1 VNVAALS
8 ALSALAGS
16 AIGGLTSFLSS
27 WLSQSAQL
35 KAQLFLRDKSGRQKL
50 YRSFVEE
57 ASRLYID
64 ALTHDTPDLSKTVTL
79 YALISRMRVLSSPR
93 VVAEVDKIARLIVDS
108 YPEPNRTFTELRQM
122 MNVNAFD
129 PLRGFAE
136 SCREELQAL
145 APN

>member
-1 VNVAALS
+1 VNVATLS
-8 ALSALAGS
+8 ALAALAGS

-27 WLSQSAQL
+27 WLSQNAQL
-35 KAQLFLRDKSGRQKL
+35 KAQLFLRDKTGRQKL

-64 ALTHDTPDLSKTVTL
+64 ALTHDAPDLSKTVTL

-93 VVAEVDKIARLIVDS
+93 VVAEAEKIARLIVNS

-122 MNVNAFD
+122 MDVNAFD

-145 APN
+145 VPN

>member
-8 ALSALAGS
+8 ALAALAGS

-27 WLSQSAQL
+27 WLSQNAQL
-35 KAQLFLRDKSGRQKL
+35 KAQLFLRDKTGRQKL

-64 ALTHDTPDLSKTVTL
+64 ALTHDAPDLSKTVTL

-93 VVAEVDKIARLIVDS
+93 VVAEAEKIARLIVNS

-122 MNVNAFD
+122 MDVNAFD

-145 APN
+145 VPN

>member
-1 VNVAALS
+1 VNVATLS
-8 ALSALAGS
+8 ALAALAGS

-35 KAQLFLRDKSGRQKL
+35 KAQLFLSDKSRRQKL
-50 YRSFVEE
+50 YRTFVEV

-64 ALTHDTPDLSKTVTL
+64 ALTHDAPDLSKTVTL

-93 VVAEVDKIARLIVDS
+93 VVAEADEIARLIVDS
-108 YPEPNRTFTELRQM
+108 YPEPNKTYTELRQM

-145 APN
+145 VPD

>member
-1 VNVAALS
+1 MNVAALS
-8 ALSALAGS
+8 ALAALAGS

-27 WLSQSAQL
+27 WVSQSAQL
-35 KAQLFLRDKSGRQKL
+35 KAQLFLRDKTGRQKL

-64 ALTHDTPDLSKTVTL
+64 ALTHDAPDLSKTVTL
-79 YALISRMRVLSSPR
+79 YALISRMRVLSSPT
-93 VVAEVDKIARLIVDS
+93 VVAEAEKIARLIVDS

-122 MNVNAFD
+122 MDVNAFD

-145 APN
+145 VPN

>member
-8 ALSALAGS
+8 ALAALAGS

-35 KAQLFLRDKSGRQKL
+35 KAQLFLRDKSRRQKL
-50 YRSFVEE
+50 YRAFVEE

-64 ALTHDTPDLSKTVTL
+64 ALTHDAPDLSKTIGL
-79 YALISRMRVLSSPR
+79 YALISRMRVISSPR
-93 VVAEVDKIARLIVDS
+93 VVEEAEKMARLIVDS
-108 YPEPNRTFTELRQM
+108 YPEPNKTFTDLRQM
-122 MNVNAFD
+122 MNGHAFD

-145 APN
+145 VPN

>member
-1 VNVAALS
+1 VNVATLS
-8 ALSALAGS
+8 ALAALAGS

-27 WLSQSAQL
+27 WVSQSAQL
-35 KAQLFLRDKSGRQKL
+35 KAQLFLRDKSRRQKL
-50 YRSFVEE
+50 YRTFVEE

-64 ALTHDTPDLSKTVTL
+64 ALTHDAPDLSKTITL

-93 VVAEVDKIARLIVDS
+93 VVAEADKIARLIVDS
-108 YPEPNRTFTELRQM
+108 YPEPNKTFTELRQ

-136 SCREELQAL
+136 SCREEMQAL
-145 APN
+145 LPS

>member
-1 VNVAALS
+1 MNVAAFS
-8 ALSALAGS
+8 ALAALAGS

-27 WLSQSAQL
+27 WLSQNAQL
-35 KAQLFLRDKSGRQKL
+35 KAQLFLRDKSRRQKL
-50 YRSFVEE
+50 YRTFVEE

-64 ALTHDTPDLSKTVTL
+64 ALTHDAPDLSKTITL

-93 VVAEVDKIARLIVDS
+93 VVAEADKIARLIVDS

-122 MNVNAFD
+122 MDVNAFD

-136 SCREELQAL
+136 SCREEMQAL
-145 APN
+145 LPS